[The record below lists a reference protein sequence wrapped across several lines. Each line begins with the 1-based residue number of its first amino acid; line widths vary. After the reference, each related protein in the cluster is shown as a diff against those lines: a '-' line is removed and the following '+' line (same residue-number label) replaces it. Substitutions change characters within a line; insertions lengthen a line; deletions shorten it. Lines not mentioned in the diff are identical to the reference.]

1 MTEALMQLWQ
11 RCFGDGP
18 EDIRAFFQTAYAPE
32 RCMTLWEGEHL
43 AAALYWLDCQMVGQ
57 KLAYLYAV
65 GTDPDFRGRGL
76 CRELMAKTH
85 TRLEEL
91 GYGGSVLY
99 PANAGLRRMYAGMG
113 YRDFGGQ
120 DRFEA
125 KSGPAVDL
133 RRVTPAEY
141 AALRRQFLPP
151 DGVRQEGE
159 NLAYLSC
166 FAQLYAGADFLLA
179 AVREETNLTGIEL
192 LGNPAA
198 APGILGALGCSRGTF
213 RIPGKAPFAMF
224 RPLTAEVKAPGY
236 FGLAFD

>member
-1 MTEALMQLWQ
+1 MTEALMQLWH
-11 RCFGDGP
+11 RCFGDSP
-18 EDIRAFFQTAYAPE
+18 EDIAAFFQTAYAPQ
-32 RCMTLWEGEHL
+32 RCMTLTQENRL
-43 AAALYWLDCQMVGQ
+43 AAALYWLDCQAGAR

-85 TRLEEL
+85 TRLEAL
-91 GYGGSVLY
+91 GYAGSVLY

-120 DRFEA
+120 DRMEA
-125 KSGPAVDL
+125 QAGPAVDL

-141 AALRRQFLPP
+141 AALRRRFLPP

-159 NLAYLSC
+159 NLAYLSG

-179 AVREETNLTGIEL
+179 AVREETGLTGIEL
-192 LGNPAA
+192 LGDPAA

-213 RIPGKAPFAMF
+213 RVPGKAPFAMF
-224 RPLTAEVKAPGY
+224 RPLTAEAQAPSY